1 VRSECKGV
9 VDVCAWNFEGVMGLG
24 FYVDG
29 GVGWGG
35 SGAICEMGAVVL
47 SLSLPLP
54 RGMRWEGRKIE
65 GAV

>member
-29 GVGWGG
+29 GVGVTDHGHRT
-35 SGAICEMGAVVL
+35 ATLRDI
-47 SLSLPLP
+47 
-54 RGMRWEGRKIE
+54 GRSRE
-65 GAV
+65 EA